1 TTITRPRTSSAL
13 ANTEPMSDV
22 CATTVSPADSAK
34 ITMKNSGRLPS
45 DDCRKPVRAGPKR
58 CPTSSVAN
66 ETSQA
71 RPASASP
78 ATTNGNT
85 NLWPLVA
92 VLLAAGIL
100 RLGFSV
106 ARRLVAG
113 RLSLGVEYDL
123 RNRMYA
129 HLQSLEVAFFDEQQT
144 GQLMSRATVDLQAV
158 RFFLGYGLIF
168 IVQSAITILVAAAV
182 M

>member
-1 TTITRPRTSSAL
+1 MWLATLCHEPTVRPAITMMKTETRSSVAVSFGSRGLNRIRPSSALRAPTTITRPRTSSAL

-78 ATTNGNT
+78 ATTNGST
-85 NLWPLVA
+85 PGETA
-92 VLLAAGIL
+92 
-100 RLGFSV
+100 
-106 ARRLVAG
+106 
-113 RLSLGVEYDL
+113 
-123 RNRMYA
+123 
-129 HLQSLEVAFFDEQQT
+129 
-144 GQLMSRATVDLQAV
+144 
-158 RFFLGYGLIF
+158 
-168 IVQSAITILVAAAV
+168 
-182 M
+182 